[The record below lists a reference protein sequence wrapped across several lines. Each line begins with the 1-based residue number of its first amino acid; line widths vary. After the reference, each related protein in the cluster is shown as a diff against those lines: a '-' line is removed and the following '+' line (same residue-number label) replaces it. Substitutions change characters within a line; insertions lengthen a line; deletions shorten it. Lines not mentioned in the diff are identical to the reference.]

1 MSEDAIKQ
9 AVRRMKLRYREILR
23 SEIASTVDSVDEV
36 DDELRQLMR
45 ILSN

>member
-9 AVRRMKLRYREILR
+9 AVRRMKVRYREILR
-23 SEIASTVDSVDEV
+23 AEIAATVDSMDDI

-45 ILSN
+45 ILS